1 MGQPHG
7 NATRLP
13 RACAENFPWLA
24 AAPGGDRTLYLAT
37 PRAGLGNVLQG
48 YVSAVLLAGLA
59 GAHLRICGAKADVLE
74 PHFELRRGA
83 YDCGDA
89 FRQGPRPA
97 GAGVELPC
105 GAYEWY
111 ASGAEAP
118 ARVLGG
124 APSLYFHCGRL
135 FDYELAA
142 HPQFREPLD
151 RLGVRESNLDLFEA
165 CALRTLVPKPHLARR
180 VCATGGLP
188 SVGLHLRSRRKL
200 WKSDHENWGTCA
212 RAAARGKAW
221 YVSAFEDANAEAVAA
236 FAEGPI
242 YKLPKESITRTH
254 VVSALLRRGEDPGG
268 AVQSTEDAFADL
280 LALSRTRSGIVG
292 SWGSTFT
299 WVALTFAG
307 PGVARLS
314 IKVHRD
320 DYQACRRF
328 SLSRTSSRPF
338 SLSYLKSSCRGAD
351 APESYDDTP
360 LGSGSN
366 LTQRLRGGALAEE
379 CAARVRNLRRARRWP
394 AVVRCGRR
402 GTARSKI

>member
-1 MGQPHG
+1 MRQPHG

-13 RACAENFPWLA
+13 RACTAQFPWLG
-24 AAPGGDRTLYLAT
+24 AAPVGDRTLYLAT

-89 FRQGPRPA
+89 FRKGPRPN

-105 GAYEWY
+105 AAYDWY
-111 ASGAEAP
+111 AFGDEAP

-142 HPQFREPLD
+142 HPQFRESLD
-151 RLGVRESNLDLFEA
+151 RLGVREDTLDLFES
-165 CALRTLVPKPHLARR
+165 CALRTLVPKPHLRGR
-180 VCATGGLP
+180 VCATGGPP

-221 YVSAFEDANAEAVAA
+221 YVSAFEPANAEAVAA

-242 YKLPKESITRTH
+242 YKLPKESTTKTH
-254 VVSALLRRGEDPGG
+254 VVSAFLRRGEDPDG

-280 LALSRTRSGIVG
+280 LALSRSRCGIVG

-299 WVALTFAG
+299 WAALAFAG

-314 IKVHRD
+314 IKS
-320 DYQACRRF
+320 APRRLPGVSAVF
-328 SLSRTSSRPF
+328 FVQNVAAALF
-338 SLSYLKSSCRGAD
+338 VVVCEKFV
-351 APESYDDTP
+351 
-360 LGSGSN
+360 SGC
-366 LTQRLRGGALAEE
+366 G
-379 CAARVRNLRRARRWP
+379 RAR
-394 AVVRCGRR
+394 
-402 GTARSKI
+402 TL